1 MNILAIACLG
11 ITAAALSALVKR
23 YNGEFSLFIFL
34 GASIIIMVTVLL
46 AVYPL
51 IDLIEELTEMIGTDA
66 EYAAILMKALAV
78 CYITQLASD
87 CCRDGGET
95 AIAGKVEFGGKIAIL
110 LISVPLF
117 DKLIGIIKELMI

>member
-11 ITAAALSALVKR
+11 ITAAALSSLVKR
-23 YNGEFSLFIFL
+23 YNGEFSLFISL
-34 GASIIIMVTVLL
+34 GASIIIMGTVLL

-51 IDLIEELTEMIGTDA
+51 IGLIEELTEMIGTDA
-66 EYAAILMKALAV
+66 EYAAVLMKALAV

-117 DKLIGIIKELMI
+117 ERLIGIIKELML

>member
-23 YNGEFSLFIFL
+23 YNGEFSLFISL

-117 DKLIGIIKELMI
+117 DKLIGIIKELML

>member
-11 ITAAALSALVKR
+11 ITAATLSALLKR
-23 YNGEFSLFIFL
+23 YNGEFSLFISL
-34 GASIIIMVTVLL
+34 GASIIIMGTVLL

-66 EYAAILMKALAV
+66 EYAAVLMKALAV

-117 DKLIGIIKELMI
+117 EKLIGIIKELML

>member
-23 YNGEFSLFIFL
+23 YNGEFSLFISL
-34 GASIIIMVTVLL
+34 GASIIIMVTVIL

-117 DKLIGIIKELMI
+117 DKLIGIIKELML

>member
-11 ITAAALSALVKR
+11 ITAATLSALLKR
-23 YNGEFSLFIFL
+23 YNGEFSLFISL
-34 GASIIIMVTVLL
+34 GASIIIMGTVLL

-66 EYAAILMKALAV
+66 QYAAVLMKALAV

-117 DKLIGIIKELMI
+117 EKLIGIIKELML